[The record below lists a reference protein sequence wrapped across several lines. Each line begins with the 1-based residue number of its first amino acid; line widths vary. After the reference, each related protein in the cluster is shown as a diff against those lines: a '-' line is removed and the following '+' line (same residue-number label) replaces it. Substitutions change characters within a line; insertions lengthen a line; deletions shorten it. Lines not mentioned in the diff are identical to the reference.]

1 MFSHFI
7 LIISDSTL
15 HWMQCILKDFT
26 IVLAVP
32 LNPVMGFTPT
42 LSDGYFYLWICICVF
57 VYLYLCYFI
66 CVLCWRWPG
75 SPLWWVWRL
84 NYQPLLSDSILS
96 AVLLRSAWIWE
107 NSGNRCEKASKCL
120 LFFGWEPVLCPLSNA
135 DSKYQSKVFQGGN
148 FKGFWQLSGQKISW
162 GTLEP
167 LRYFR

>member
-32 LNPVMGFTPT
+32 LNPVMGFKPT

-57 VYLYLCYFI
+57 VYSYLCYFI

-107 NSGNRCEKASKCL
+107 NSGNRCEKSSKHVKRLQKMWKGFKRC
-120 LFFGWEPVLCPLSNA
+120 LFFWLINCSMPFVQC
-135 DSKYQSKVFQGGN
+135 
-148 FKGFWQLSGQKISW
+148 
-162 GTLEP
+162 
-167 LRYFR
+167 R